1 MSDEVRRAFSEIMDF
16 DPGKREAY
24 FLARQIPREI
34 RVEVEQL
41 LRFDADGSD
50 LQGLVA
56 DSITDLLEGLPLD
69 DRCGPFRLLR
79 LIGSGGMGSVY
90 LAERAD
96 GEVEHRAAVKLL
108 HVSANSSAFMER
120 FLRERQ
126 ILARLDHPSIA
137 RLLDAGRTAAGQ
149 PYLAMDYVDGDP
161 VDQYAKNLD
170 WREKVRLFL
179 VICDAVSYAH
189 RSLIVHRDLKPSN
202 ILVDAAGRPKLLDFG
217 IAKILDSD
225 PAAEHTAAGL
235 MPMTPQYASPEQVT
249 GEPITTASDVYSLGV
264 VLYKMLTGRLP
275 YDVTTLNPAAVART
289 VCETQP
295 AAPQVTADLDDIL
308 MMALR
313 KEPARRY
320 LSVQHLADDLNRAL
334 SDRPV
339 LARPDTIVY
348 RATKFV
354 RRNRLSMAVA
364 AVGVLAVASAALVAI
379 GEERVAQRRFQ
390 DVRTLAHTFVFE
402 LDDQIANIAGTT
414 KARETIVKTG
424 LAYLDNLAKNASGDV
439 TLQDEIAQG
448 YMKIATVQGVPGQ
461 PNLGRT
467 SDALVSY
474 EKAGAIFEAIAV
486 ADAVYLP
493 ELAEYYNRRAFLIL
507 RTGGMGKAREDSKL
521 AIDTF
526 ARARAIRPLTGAMEQ
541 NYAFSFCVLA
551 DIEED
556 SGHDREA
563 WSEASRCA
571 DSARA
576 LLKKTRTRA
585 LIRMVAQADERIGTA
600 AQNVGR
606 LTEGLRAL
614 AEQESLLNE
623 LLGAEPRSP
632 FLHRSRA
639 VLYQIRSSIYL
650 DDEHPN
656 LGDAPSALQSARM
669 YLAAAEEMRQS
680 DPNNKGAQYSRAVAT
695 FRVAFALAES
705 DPDTAILM
713 TRESVRTID
722 ALIASDRKNTVA
734 IRGRF
739 SALRHLSTAQF
750 KAGRFSDARVSAETA
765 LTSQRPRA
773 EAESGPDLA
782 ERRRLVEILLLQS
795 RIEAAT
801 GNFTDS
807 QRLLKEARE
816 RLLPFATTGELNNLM
831 TLADTERAQ
840 GAAWARQGKASDAR
854 ASYQRVA
861 DIWQRYPYSNEYV
874 DRQKEAAASLLGSL
888 HTK

>member
-1 MSDEVRRAFSEIMDF
+1 MSDEGRRAFSEIMDF
-16 DPGKREAY
+16 DPGEREAY
-24 FLARQIPREI
+24 FLAHRIPREI

-41 LRFDADGSD
+41 LRFDTEGSD

-108 HVSANSSAFMER
+108 HVSANSSDFMER

-137 RLLDAGRTAAGQ
+137 RLLDAGRTTAGQ
-149 PYLAMDYVDGDP
+149 PYLAMDYVDGVP

-170 WREKVRLFL
+170 WRETVRLFL
-179 VICDAVSYAH
+179 EICDAVSYAH

-202 ILVDAAGRPKLLDFG
+202 ILVDAEGRPKLLDFG

-225 PAAEHTAAGL
+225 PAAEQTAAGL

-320 LSVQHLADDLNRAL
+320 LYVQHLADDLNRAL

-339 LARPDTIVY
+339 LARPDTIIY

-354 RRNRLSMAVA
+354 RRNRLSVGVA

-390 DVRTLAHTFVFE
+390 DVRKLAHTFVFE

-414 KARETIVKTG
+414 KARETIVTTG
-424 LAYLDNLAKNASGDV
+424 LAYLDNLAKNASGDL
-439 TLQDEIAQG
+439 TLQDEIA
-448 YMKIATVQGVPGQ
+448 
-461 PNLGRT
+461 LGRT

-474 EKAGAIFEAIAV
+474 EKAGAIFKAIAA

-507 RTGGMGKAREDSKL
+507 RTGDTGKARENSKL
-521 AIDTF
+521 AIDAF
-526 ARARAIRPLTGAMEQ
+526 ARARAIRPLSGAMEQ
-541 NYAFSFCVLA
+541 NYAFSFCILA
-551 DIEED
+551 DIDED
-556 SGHDREA
+556 AGHAREA
-563 WSEASRCA
+563 WNDASRCA
-571 DSARA
+571 DSART
-576 LLKKTRTRA
+576 LLKNTRTPA
-585 LIRMVAQADERIGTA
+585 LIRMLAQADERMGTA
-600 AQNVGR
+600 AQNLGR

-623 LLGAEPRSP
+623 LLGAEPRNS

-639 VLYQIRSSIYL
+639 VLYQFRSSIYL

-656 LGDAPSALQSARM
+656 LGDAPAALQSARM

-705 DPDTAILM
+705 DPNTAIPM
-713 TRESVRTID
+713 TREAVQTID
-722 ALIASDRKNTVA
+722 ALIASDHKNNVA

-739 SALRHLSTAQF
+739 TALRHLSTAQF
-750 KAGRFSDARVSAETA
+750 KAGRFSDARVSAATA

-773 EAESGPDLA
+773 EAESGPDLE
-782 ERRRLVEILLLQS
+782 ERRRLVEILVLQS
-795 RIEAAT
+795 RIEAAA

-807 QRLLKEARE
+807 QSLLKEARE
-816 RLLPFATTGELNNLM
+816 RVLPFATTGELNELM

-840 GAAWARQGKASDAR
+840 GESWARQGKASDAR

-861 DIWQRYPYSNEYV
+861 DIWERYPDPNEYV
-874 DRQKEAAASLLGSL
+874 DRQKEAAASLLASL